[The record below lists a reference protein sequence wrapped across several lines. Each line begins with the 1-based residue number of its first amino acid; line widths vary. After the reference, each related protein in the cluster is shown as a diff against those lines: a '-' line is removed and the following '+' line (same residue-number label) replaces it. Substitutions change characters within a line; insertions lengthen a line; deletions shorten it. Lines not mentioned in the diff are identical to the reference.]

1 MGIEDMVNKA
11 KDALGGSGATDDA
24 IDQVAETVKEKTPD
38 QIDPAVDQAAQA
50 VKDQI

>member
-1 MGIEDMVNKA
+1 MGIDDMVNKA
-11 KDALGGSGATDDA
+11 KEALGGTGAADDA

-50 VKDQI
+50 IKDQI